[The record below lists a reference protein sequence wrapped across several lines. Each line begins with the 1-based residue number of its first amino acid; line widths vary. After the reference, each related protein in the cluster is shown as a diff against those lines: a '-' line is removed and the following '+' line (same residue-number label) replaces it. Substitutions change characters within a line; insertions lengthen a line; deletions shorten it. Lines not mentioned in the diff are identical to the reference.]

1 MSQFTYTLWNEL
13 TDTQQHHV
21 TSTFG
26 PVDQWTQMARLRP
39 SSIAVAWEH
48 TTPCGLSVISH
59 DRIRIGAA
67 LVDVATL
74 RHSAKKDG
82 HADELSVEMLMYQA
96 QSLLA
101 EGIGIILVN
110 GDGAFWA
117 QYGFAPISLSV
128 ETRWLHS
135 PPRNV
140 AEPGTVRVG
149 PLSADLH
156 EIVRGMQ
163 MSQSGE
169 YIAVIEAALPDT
181 LPWLQVV
188 GRDGQLRAAA
198 QLTAVGN
205 RVEVARATASDDGAA
220 LDLIN
225 ALLEYV
231 GDAHAIL
238 LRLPQLHPVTRMA
251 QELHAT
257 TTITTSANQAIMAGV
272 IDLPLMLEALKPA
285 FRQRILASPYADWS
299 GGVRVE
305 ISDERAMIMFDHGA
319 VSVIDG
325 TREASVRIKQVDVA
339 ALAQMTFGYRSISAL
354 RRAGMLYCD
363 DTELALCEALFA
375 STVPTLVV

>member
-1 MSQFTYTLWNEL
+1 MSQIVCTYWDEL
-13 TDTQQHHV
+13 NDTQKHLV

-26 PVDQWTQMARLRP
+26 SVDQWTRMARLRP
-39 SSIAVAWEH
+39 SSIAVAWQH
-48 TTPCGLSVISH
+48 AVPCGLSVISH

-67 LVDVATL
+67 LVDIATL

-101 EGIGIILVN
+101 EGIGIVLVN
-110 GDGAFWA
+110 GDVAFWS

-128 ETRWLHS
+128 ATRWSH
-135 PPRNV
+135 PPQRSV

-169 YIAVIEAALPDT
+169 YVAVIEAALPDT
-181 LPWLQVV
+181 LPWLQVY

-198 QLTAVGN
+198 QLTN
-205 RVEVARATASDDGAA
+205 VERCIEVVRAAASDDGAA
-220 LDLIN
+220 LDLVN
-225 ALLEYV
+225 ALLQHV
-231 GDAHAIL
+231 GDAHQLI
-238 LRLPQLHPVTRMA
+238 LRLPQLHSVTRMA

-257 TTITTSANQAIMAGV
+257 TTVTTSSNQAIMAGV
-272 IDLPLMLEALKPA
+272 IDLPLMLAALKPA
-285 FRQRILASPYADWS
+285 FSQRIMASPYAEWR

-305 ISDERAMIMFDHGA
+305 IHDERAMIMFDHGV

-363 DTELALCEALFA
+363 DTELALCEAIFA
-375 STVPTLVV
+375 YTVPSLVV